1 MTLRVPEDISLMSFD
16 KPLVESQRP
25 DFFTHISQS
34 EYLMGKEASTI
45 LKHQIETRDPQ
56 VTHRV
61 MSPLL
66 EVHKSHKG
74 DCAVAFPSLLTHQQ
88 IYVMLSGRLGKS
100 IGHAAQWAC
109 GMEVTNHMNQ
119 IQIITDAGSGY
130 RRLLPHRP
138 DRPSDDHPF
147 WR

>member
-1 MTLRVPEDISLMSFD
+1 MSFD

-34 EYLMGKEASTI
+34 EYLMGKEAGVI

-66 EVHKSHKG
+66 EVRKSTR
-74 DCAVAFPSLLTHQQ
+74 AIVL
-88 IYVMLSGRLGKS
+88 
-100 IGHAAQWAC
+100 
-109 GMEVTNHMNQ
+109 
-119 IQIITDAGSGY
+119 
-130 RRLLPHRP
+130 
-138 DRPSDDHPF
+138 
-147 WR
+147 